1 MRVKTLMTSPAA
13 AFETTSPLWQARQL
27 LGGDSATHLLV
38 ARDSRIVGV
47 LSDRDLR
54 RVGPSTLPTLA
65 QYELPSLL
73 DDLPVAQA
81 MTREVVTIEPQTAV
95 EEAAR
100 LAGQHQAQTL
110 PVLEGEELVGVVTRA
125 NLLGA
130 LIDLLEDQ
138 APTSFGH
145 ILVPVDF
152 GRAAC
157 RGLEAAME
165 LAVRHRARLT
175 LLHVLPRALRVA
187 RMEEVPF
194 AVRAQLGATRRQ
206 RCLARLRALVLR
218 EGEIGAV
225 TCQVAAGNPA
235 AEILRAAAR
244 IEADVIVMGTR
255 GGGWVRRLVRDG
267 VTAAVTRRAPCP
279 VLIVKG

>member
-1 MRVKTLMTSPAA
+1 MRVKTVMTCPAPA
-13 AFETTSPLWQARQL
+13 IEETSTLWRARQVL
-27 LGGDSATHLLV
+27 ARDGATHLPV
-38 ARDSRIVGV
+38 VKDSRIVGM

-54 RVGPSTLPTLA
+54 RVGPSTLPVLA
-65 QYELPSLL
+65 RYELPCLL
-73 DDLPVAQA
+73 DDLPVINA
-81 MTREVVTIEPQTAV
+81 MTRDVAAIHPQRAV

-100 LAGQHQAQTL
+100 LARQHRAQIL

-125 NLLGA
+125 NLLGV

-157 RGLEAAME
+157 RALEAAME
-165 LAVRHRARLT
+165 LGVRHRARLT
-175 LLHVLPRALRVA
+175 LLHVLPRAMRPA
-187 RMEEVPF
+187 RMEDVPS
-194 AVRAQLGATRRQ
+194 AVHTQRGAGRRQ

-218 EGEIGAV
+218 EGEAGAV
-225 TCQVAAGNPA
+225 ACQIAAGNPA
-235 AEILRAAAR
+235 AEIVRVAAR
-244 IEADVIVMGTR
+244 IEADLIVMGTR
-255 GGGWVRRLVRDG
+255 GGRWIRRLIGGG

-279 VLIVKG
+279 VLVV